1 MDAPDIALSSS
12 QMHPAPSRRQLPKMS
27 EAASGAG
34 QPDSDPVPAQVSAE
48 PEGVVKMI
56 NVFIH
61 SISREL
67 LFVVDASQ
75 GTKVIAVRD
84 ADGNTIQRITL
95 ERSMALVEKLRDL
108 TNVLGLVVDETA

>member
-12 QMHPAPSRRQLPKMS
+12 QMQPAPNQHQLPKRS

-34 QPDSDPVPAQVSAE
+34 QSDSHPVPVQVSAD

-56 NVFIH
+56 NEFIH
-61 SISREL
+61 AISREL

-75 GTKVIAVRD
+75 GTKVIEVRD
-84 ADGNTIQRITL
+84 ADGNTIRRIPL

-108 TNVLGLVVDETA
+108 TSVLGLVVDEIA